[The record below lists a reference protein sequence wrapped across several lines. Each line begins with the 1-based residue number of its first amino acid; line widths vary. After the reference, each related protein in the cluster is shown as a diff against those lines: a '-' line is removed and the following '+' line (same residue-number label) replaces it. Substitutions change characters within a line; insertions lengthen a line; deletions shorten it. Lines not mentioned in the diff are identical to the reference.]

1 MKSITE
7 ILGGA
12 QILFGISFDLQD
24 VFEEYLT
31 EHHRAFLVMLRV
43 IEEHLPAFKKKYRGR
58 GRRPHEDYPIIR
70 AYIAKAFFSIE
81 TTADL
86 IHRLQSDSSLRRIC
100 GFTTIPSASTFSR
113 RLKRFAKHHIMEQ
126 VLYRMVRDYLS
137 GRLVGHISRDS
148 TAIPTREKPVNTKKD
163 VAPKKKTTGKRG
175 RPKKGEVREGKEPTL
190 LQKQVSLSSAEGIG
204 NLNTRC
210 SWGCKK
216 NSQGNIQ
223 FWKGYKLH
231 LDVTDTGIPV
241 TAVVTG
247 ANVHD
252 SQTAIPM
259 EKLTERNI
267 THLYSL
273 MDAAYDAKEV
283 HRYITEK
290 GRVAIIDRN
299 KRRND
304 SREPL
309 DPAAKERLRIRSTV
323 ERSNAHLKDWL
334 LPSKVLVRG
343 YEKVTFTLLT
353 GVVCLSALKIL
364 QYYIW
369 PSLEAAA

>member
-1 MKSITE
+1 MKSIPE
-7 ILGGA
+7 ILGST
-12 QILFGISFDLQD
+12 QLLFGISFNLQD
-24 VFEEYLT
+24 IFEEYLT

-43 IEEHLPAFKKKYRGR
+43 IEEHLPAFEQKSYGR
-58 GRRPHEDYPIIR
+58 GRRPHDDYPIIR
-70 AYIAKAFFSIE
+70 AFLAKAFFSIE
-81 TTADL
+81 TTVDL
-86 IHRLQSDSSLRRIC
+86 IHRLESDSSLRRIC
-100 GFTTIPSASTFSR
+100 GFATIPSASTFSR
-113 RLKRFAKHHIMEQ
+113 RLKGFANHHIMEQ
-126 VLYRMVRDYLS
+126 VLYKLVREYLS
-137 GRLVGHISRDS
+137 GRLVGHVSRDS
-148 TAIPTREKPVNTKKD
+148 TAIPTREKPVNTKGD
-163 VAPKKKTTGKRG
+163 VAPQTKTKRKRG
-175 RPKKGEVREGKEPTL
+175 RPKKGEVREGKGPTR
-190 LQKQVSLSSAEGIG
+190 LQKQLSLSPAKGLRD
-204 NLNTRC
+204 LNTRC

-231 LDVTDTGIPV
+231 LDVTDVGIPV

-273 MDAAYDAKEV
+273 MDSAYDAKEI
-283 HRYITEK
+283 HRYISER
-290 GRVAIIDRN
+290 GRKALIDRN
-299 KRRND
+299 KRRKD
-304 SREPL
+304 VREPF
-309 DPAAKERLRIRSTV
+309 DPASKERFRIRSTV

-343 YEKVTFTLLT
+343 YEKVTFTLMT

-364 QYYIW
+364 QHYIW